1 MSRMPAPLRRRPA
14 LPAAN
19 PARRWRAAQGLLA
32 LCLSALCLGAA
43 AWSFSASA
51 APEQQASH
59 RPLRGTYWQLT
70 QLGPVSP
77 PVQADEA
84 RPEPHL
90 LFDTRER
97 RVSGSGGC
105 NRFGGSFTVA
115 AERLSL
121 GALAATEMAC
131 PQGKAQEAAFFQQ
144 LGRVARHR
152 IDGER
157 LTLQDAGGRTL
168 AVFRA
173 VDLR

>member
-1 MSRMPAPLRRRPA
+1 MLRMTAPGWPRPM
-14 LPAAN
+14 PPGAN
-19 PARRWRAAQGLLA
+19 PAHRRPGARCLL
-32 LCLSALCLGAA
+32 SMCLGVLMLSSTAT
-43 AWSFSASA
+43 A
-51 APEQQASH
+51 APEPPASH
-59 RPLRGTYWQLT
+59 RPLRGTYWKLT
-70 QLGPVSP
+70 QLGPASP
-77 PVQADEA
+77 PVRADEA

-131 PQGKAQEAAFFQQ
+131 PQGMAQEAAFFQQ
-144 LGRVARHR
+144 LGRVARHH

-168 AVFRA
+168 AIFQA

>member
-1 MSRMPAPLRRRPA
+1 MPRTSAADRPLPARPGAPRRRPWSA
-14 LPAAN
+14 IP
-19 PARRWRAAQGLLA
+19 GLLTLGLGAA
-32 LCLSALCLGAA
+32 LLALGAA
-43 AWSFSASA
+43 AASE
-51 APEQQASH
+51 PPASH
-59 RPLRGTYWQLT
+59 RPLRGTYWKLT
-70 QLGPVSP
+70 QLGPASP

-105 NRFGGSFTVA
+105 NRFGGSFTLA
-115 AERLSL
+115 ADRLRL

-131 PQGKAQEAAFFQQ
+131 PQGMAQEAAFFQQ
-144 LGRVARHR
+144 LSRVARHR

-157 LTLQDAGGRTL
+157 LTLLDETGQPL
-168 AVFRA
+168 AVLQA

>member
-1 MSRMPAPLRRRPA
+1 MSRNPAAGRS
-14 LPAAN
+14 LPASPGAN
-19 PARRWRAAQGLLA
+19 PSCHRPGTAGLLT
-32 LCLSALCLGAA
+32 LCLSAALLA
-43 AWSFSASA
+43 FSASA
-51 APEQQASH
+51 APEPPASH
-59 RPLRGTYWQLT
+59 RPLRGTYWKLT
-70 QLGPVSP
+70 QLGPASP

-105 NRFGGSFTVA
+105 NRFGGGFTVA

-121 GALAATEMAC
+121 GTLVATEMAC
-131 PQGKAQEAAFFQQ
+131 PQGMAQEAAFFQQ
-144 LGRVARHR
+144 LGKVTRHQ

-157 LTLQDAGGRTL
+157 LTLKDAAGRTL
-168 AVFRA
+168 AVFQA